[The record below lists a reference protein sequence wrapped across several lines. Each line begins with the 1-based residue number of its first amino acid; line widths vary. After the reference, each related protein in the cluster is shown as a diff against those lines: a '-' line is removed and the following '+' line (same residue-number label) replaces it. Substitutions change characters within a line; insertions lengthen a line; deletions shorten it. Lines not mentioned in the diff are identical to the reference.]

1 MNKINVGAIGTG
13 SMEEVFLASREDEIE
28 QYNLRKI
35 LITDKVAAG
44 LAKEKYPKAKI
55 VDNVQEIVND
65 PEIDLVIL
73 LGTKSNDK
81 PLMEEVIQA
90 GKHVRII

>member
-13 SMEEVFLASREDEIE
+13 SMEEVFLASREDETD
-28 QYNLRKI
+28 QYNLKKI

-44 LAKEKYPKAKI
+44 LAKEKYPKTEI

-73 LGTKSNDK
+73 LGAKSNDK